1 MPKFGEILGEK
12 VQRSVCKKKIS
23 MRMGLSARREP
34 GCRWA
39 IRRVIVYNLEQ
50 SLFHKGAHFY
60 IIHSLSSVNNLQLV

>member
-1 MPKFGEILGEK
+1 
-12 VQRSVCKKKIS
+12 
-23 MRMGLSARREP
+23 MRIGLSARREP

-50 SLFHKGAHFY
+50 SLFHKGAYFY